1 MIISLTGVD
10 STPKQYIQEE
20 GYYTLKCI
28 EIDMSRKTYN
38 GNTILK
44 VIFVNK
50 EELRFIEDIVLT
62 PNTLFKVKQLSNAF
76 GFEYDNVNINHFI
89 GMYLVAQL
97 AKTKVKN
104 SAGDYVEVIK
114 AKSFRK
120 SSKIQ
125 NEIPAQGSVP
135 IVTET
140 TKQNATT
147 PGQNLPEIDVY
158 EEDYGF

>member
-1 MIISLTGVD
+1 VIINLAGVD
-10 STPKQYIQEE
+10 MTPRKYIEEE
-20 GYYTLKCI
+20 GHYTLKCI
-28 EIDMSRKTYN
+28 EIDSSRKTYN

-50 EELRFIEDIVLT
+50 EELRFIEDIVIT
-62 PNTLFKVKQLSNAF
+62 PNTLFRVKNLSDAF
-76 GFEYDNVNINHFI
+76 GFDYDNVNVNHFV
-89 GMYLVAQL
+89 GMFLVAYL

-104 SAGDYVEVIK
+104 SAGDFVEVLK

-135 IVTET
+135 IVVAAAAAAQQME
-140 TKQNATT
+140 QIDINED
-147 PGQNLPEIDVY
+147 EIP
-158 EEDYGF
+158 F